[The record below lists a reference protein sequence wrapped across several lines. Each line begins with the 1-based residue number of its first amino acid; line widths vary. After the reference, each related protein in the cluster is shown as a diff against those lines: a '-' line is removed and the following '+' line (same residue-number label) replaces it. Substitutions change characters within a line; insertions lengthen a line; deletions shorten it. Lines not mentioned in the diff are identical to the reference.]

1 MRTKI
6 MINESDDIKQEKT
19 SSINSP
25 SASPAQS
32 DSSINT
38 NPLLQSIK
46 DQNEQGLLSAPFSN
60 NSQEAIALVF
70 MRADEKVFRFIYF
83 SYILGYS
90 PQRIADGLNEVNGT
104 GDKEWSSWTVFR
116 IIKNEQLKKYLVNQK
131 I

>member
-19 SSINSP
+19 SSLNSP
-25 SASPAQS
+25 SASRAQS

-38 NPLLQSIK
+38 NPLLQLIK
-46 DQNEQGLLSAPFSN
+46 DQ
-60 NSQEAIALVF
+60 
-70 MRADEKVFRFIYF
+70 DEKFFRFIYF
-83 SYILGYS
+83 LYIQGYS

-116 IIKNEQLKKYLVNQK
+116 IIKNEQLKKHLLNQK